1 MNNTTKNYKP
11 ILNSNT
17 NKQSEKSGKIRQNQI
32 KQHATKM
39 SQRKQKCKV
48 KTHVKQEKYTRR
60 SVLIP
65 HKQLKTV

>member
-1 MNNTTKNYKP
+1 MNNTTKIYKP

-17 NKQSEKSGKIRQNQI
+17 NKQSEKSGEIPQNLI

-39 SQRKQKCKV
+39 SQRKQKYKV
-48 KTHVKQEKYTRR
+48 KTHVKHEKYKRR

-65 HKQLKTV
+65 HKQLQTV